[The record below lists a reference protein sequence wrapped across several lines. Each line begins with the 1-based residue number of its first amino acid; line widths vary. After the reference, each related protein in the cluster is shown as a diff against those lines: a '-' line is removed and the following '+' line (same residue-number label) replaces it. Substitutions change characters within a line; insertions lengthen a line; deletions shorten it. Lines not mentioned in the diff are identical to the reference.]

1 MRPQRGRSSKRETG
15 WTDFR
20 VTLNPGG
27 TGRPPGRAL
36 TGKARPV
43 GTPDPGLGG
52 YPCPWGHGTSAAPES
67 LTNPCPIL
75 RQSAPTQSDSAR
87 EGVMVSG
94 GQKVKDK

>member
-36 TGKARPV
+36 TGRARPV

-52 YPCPWGHGTSAAPES
+52 YSRPCRRGITAVPES

-75 RQSAPTQSDSAR
+75 RQSAPTQGNGAR
-87 EGVMVSG
+87 EGVMVSI
-94 GQKVKDK
+94 GQKVKDM